1 MKLNSIL
8 LAWLIAMLLVGCQSF
23 GDHTYKGALFNPPM
37 PLPDFQLM
45 DTHQKP
51 VKLSDFKDDLVL
63 VYFGYTF
70 CPDACPLT
78 LLNVRDALKD
88 LPGRER
94 VHVLFIS
101 VDPER
106 DTPEVMTRY
115 VNAFDPTFI
124 GITDN
129 ISATQPV
136 LTSFGA
142 MAQKEEVKGSAASYL
157 VSHTTRLYLV
167 SPKREL
173 LLTYPFGFAPEDLR
187 TDLTYLI
194 QNP

>member
-1 MKLNSIL
+1 MKLKSIL
-8 LAWLIAMLLVGCQSF
+8 FAWLIAMLLLGCQAF
-23 GDHTYKGALFNPPM
+23 GSHTYKGALFDPPM
-37 PLPDFQLM
+37 PLSDFQLM
-45 DTHQKP
+45 DAHQKP

-88 LPGRER
+88 LPDREH

-101 VDPER
+101 VDHER

-115 VNAFDPTFI
+115 VNAFDSSFI

-129 ISATQPV
+129 ISATQTV

-167 SPKREL
+167 NGKREL
-173 LLTYPFGFAPEDLR
+173 LLTYPFQFATEDLR
-187 TDLTYLI
+187 SDLTYLL
-194 QNP
+194 QN